1 MVTKGWLVDAILYLY
16 ALSLLFYFSDVAHAN
31 RKVKRVGTGLL
42 SFVWVLQTV
51 YLGLNVYSHRASWVF
66 SGSETLFLFSWLLVT
81 ISLFMVRVFRIE
93 LLVFFINVFGF
104 GVLALNFF
112 SNPRVS
118 PTLHNWNVND
128 ELLFVHV
135 SLAIC
140 SYAAFAVSAVLSG
153 MYLFL
158 HRKLK
163 AKDWS
168 PTMKRL
174 PSLEKMDRYA
184 YISVIIGAPLLL
196 LALALGVVWI
206 AIDGNRQLF
215 LDPKVVNS
223 LFVLAAYVFYLYQRR
238 SLRIEGRK
246 LAAWNLAAF
255 VIVVI
260 NFIVTDLV
268 SEFHDWIWM
277 G

>member
-1 MVTKGWLVDAILYLY
+1 MVTKGWLVDAILYIY

-31 RKVKRVGTGLL
+31 RQVKRVGTGLL
-42 SFVWVLQTV
+42 SFVWLLQTI
-51 YLGLNVYSHRASWVF
+51 YLALNLFGHRTSWVF

-81 ISLFMVRVFRIE
+81 ISLLMARVFRIE

-118 PTLHNWNVND
+118 PTLHNWNVSD

-135 SLAIC
+135 SLAIG
-140 SYAAFAVSAVLSG
+140 SYALFAVAAVLSG

-163 AKDWS
+163 EKDWS
-168 PTMKRL
+168 PTMKRM

-184 YISVIIGAPLLL
+184 YVSVIVGAPLLL
-196 LALALGVVWI
+196 LALALGVVWV
-206 AIDGNRQLF
+206 ALEGDRRLF

-223 LFVLAAYVFYLYQRR
+223 VFVLAAYMFYLFQRR
-238 SLRIEGRK
+238 SLRIDGRK

-268 SEFHDWIWM
+268 SGFHDWIWM